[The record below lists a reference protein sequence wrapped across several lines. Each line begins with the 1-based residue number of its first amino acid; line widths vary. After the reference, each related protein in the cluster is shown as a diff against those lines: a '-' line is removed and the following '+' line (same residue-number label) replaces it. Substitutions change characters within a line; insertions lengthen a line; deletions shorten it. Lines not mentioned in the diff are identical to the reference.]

1 MAQINKYANG
11 KIYKITDVGYTK
23 CYIGSTVQPLSVRM
37 AGHKRMFKQYLDG
50 LKNFVSSFSLFEE
63 FGLENCKIELLEEC
77 SCENKEQLLQ
87 KEGEHIKSATCVNK
101 LVAGRTKQESRRA
114 NYLKHQDKRRQYTK
128 EYYSQHKAE
137 IQEYKKDYQQKH
149 RVKLSEAHKDF
160 YKKNKSH
167 IQETQ
172 KEYYSQNKD
181 KILEY
186 HKEYNNTHKAELQ
199 AKGQRYYL
207 KNKDQI
213 TEKRKEKIECS
224 ICQASIRK
232 SDIARHQKSNKCQ
245 TYNES

>member
-11 KIYKITDVGYTK
+11 KIYKITDVGNTK

-63 FGLENCKIELLEEC
+63 FGFENCKIELLEEC
-77 SCENKEQLLQ
+77 PCENIEQLLQ
-87 KEGEHIKSATCVNK
+87 KEGEHIKSVVCVNK
-101 LVAGRTKQESRRA
+101 LVVGRTKQESRRA
-114 NYLKHQDKRRQYTK
+114 HYLKHQEKRRQYTK

-137 IQEYKKDYQQKH
+137 IQEYKKDYQTKH

-160 YKKNKSH
+160 YRKNKPH
-167 IQETQ
+167 IQEKQ
-172 KEYYSQNKD
+172 KEYYSQSKER
-181 KILEY
+181 ILEY
-186 HKEYNNTHKAELQ
+186 QKEYASTHNTELTEKA
-199 AKGQRYYL
+199 QRYYL

-224 ICQASIRK
+224 ICQACIIK
-232 SDIARHQKSNKCQ
+232 CDIARHQKSIRCQ
-245 TYNES
+245 AFNES